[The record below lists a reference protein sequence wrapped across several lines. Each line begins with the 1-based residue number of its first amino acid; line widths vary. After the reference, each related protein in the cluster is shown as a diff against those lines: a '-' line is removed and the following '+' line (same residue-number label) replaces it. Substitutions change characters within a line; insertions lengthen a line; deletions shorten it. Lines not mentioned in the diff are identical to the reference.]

1 MSVRW
6 VGGAQWL
13 HQRSYLLLVLTRLM
27 KAVRLNQNS
36 KVAGKKTENLF
47 TFCLIFTIVHLA
59 TLISATLTFS
69 VNVCFAPGDCLRFH
83 TRQPRCSSHRIQA
96 QATGNQQFHC

>member
-36 KVAGKKTENLF
+36 KVAGKKTENL
-47 TFCLIFTIVHLA
+47 
-59 TLISATLTFS
+59 SD
-69 VNVCFAPGDCLRFH
+69 PFH
-83 TRQPRCSSHRIQA
+83 MLSHFYHCSSSNI
-96 QATGNQQFHC
+96 N